1 MIGTRGDAA
10 AAAGSVCREQL
21 VWLAGAEAAEVDG
34 NGFLQLM
41 IACRNQEAV
50 SEHLV
55 HRLSG

>member
-1 MIGTRGDAA
+1 MK
-10 AAAGSVCREQL
+10 QL
-21 VWLAGAEAAEVDG
+21 QLEAYAEDRSLAGVEAAEVDG

-50 SEHLV
+50 SGHLV